1 MNLIEMTRLDVP
13 ESPGWKTCRVK
24 LKKVSALAPEAL

>member
-13 ESPGWKTCRVK
+13 DSPGWKTCRVK
-24 LKKVSALAPEAL
+24 LEKVPALSSEVP